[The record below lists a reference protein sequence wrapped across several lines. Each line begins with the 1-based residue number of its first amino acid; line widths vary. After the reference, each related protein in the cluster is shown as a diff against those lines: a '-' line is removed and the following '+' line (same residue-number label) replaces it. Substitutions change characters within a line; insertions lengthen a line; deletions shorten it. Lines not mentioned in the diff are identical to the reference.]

1 MFLLINQHD
10 DDDDLMKWSNER
22 LMISM
27 HNAHVQRTHVHV
39 LP

>member
-10 DDDDLMKWSNER
+10 DDDDLTNDGER